1 MVILTFVG
9 CAVDL
14 INIPRDIPE
23 EESEYGAPV
32 NNADENEIRTIVAEK
47 NKKLFLTC
55 KTKNTGKVIWK
66 RNSKPIIIPPPY
78 EKHWE
83 YGSILIVWPL
93 IQGRTDGL
101 YECIVECKCNMKV
114 MIKAVK
120 VAVKEGNF
128 LSQQFHF

>member
-47 NKKLFLTC
+47 
-55 KTKNTGKVIWK
+55 
-66 RNSKPIIIPPPY
+66 IIPPPY